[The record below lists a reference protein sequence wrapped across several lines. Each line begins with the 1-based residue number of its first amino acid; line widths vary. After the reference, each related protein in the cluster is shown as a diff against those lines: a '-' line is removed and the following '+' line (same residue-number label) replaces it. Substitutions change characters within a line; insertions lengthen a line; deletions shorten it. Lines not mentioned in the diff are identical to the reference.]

1 MGRGM
6 LHRHESADDTVRPH
20 GEKMEERRR
29 KKIRKGAASRNPT
42 EAAITC
48 RPFTSSGALRTSDG
62 VMRNFSNGGSY
73 IETSHKYKS
82 GTILIVR
89 TLRYPTMPSFVVD
102 EERPRSICLAEVK
115 WLKELADENAIR
127 YGIGLRYLD

>member
-1 MGRGM
+1 M
-6 LHRHESADDTVRPH
+6 
-20 GEKMEERRR
+20 
-29 KKIRKGAASRNPT
+29 
-42 EAAITC
+42 
-48 RPFTSSGALRTSDG
+48 
-62 VMRNFSNGGSY
+62 
-73 IETSHKYKS
+73 
-82 GTILIVR
+82 R